1 MFYYRIY
8 GLNIKS
14 SENITFLSTV
24 GDTSKID
31 LYIESVEDISFV
43 EQKRINLGLA
53 VDAFDNILLDVPS
66 IAKYMITNDKIL
78 VSKAT
83 GSDTESVNNF
93 LVSSAIPYY
102 LAKQGKIIL
111 RGCAYTKD
119 SKSANLIMGI
129 SGVGKSTLLASF
141 CQNGYKMLADQFCVL
156 THKDNKVYV
165 EPAFPKIKLWLQ
177 ATRVLK
183 IDADSLPRV
192 RPDLKRYYW
201 QTPFHD
207 GALEVKNIFII
218 NEQNLEK
225 DATFVEITGVKKM
238 TVLDHHIY
246 GSEFDFLDKDHRVAI
261 TKTKLKLASQASLS
275 RVLNIRG
282 KSTINDLCKLI
293 EDKSNEQK

>member
-1 MFYYRIY
+1 MFYYRVY
-8 GLNIKS
+8 GINIKS
-14 SENITFLSTV
+14 SENISFLKSNEDARDVDLSIELV
-24 GDTSKID
+24 GNIK
-31 LYIESVEDISFV
+31 FV
-43 EQKRINLGLA
+43 EQKRINLGVA
-53 VDAFDNILLDVPS
+53 VDAFDNLLLDIPS
-66 IAKYMITNDKIL
+66 IAKYIITNDKIL

-129 SGVGKSTLLASF
+129 SEVGKSTLLASF

-192 RPDLKRYYW
+192 RPDLKKYYW
-201 QTPFHD
+201 QAPFHD

-225 DATFVEITGVKKM
+225 DATFEEITGVKKM

-261 TKTKLKLASQASLS
+261 TKTKLKLASQASLN